1 MSWDRRRWTNWSGI
15 QSVAPA
21 RHHDPDS
28 LGELVALV
36 REAESGTPPRRVRAV
51 ARGWAFSAVAV
62 TADYLVE
69 TARLNRTLYDVLP
82 RAFGAGRSADSER
95 LLPNPGASAT
105 SRQGSPGTSCP
116 CDWTRRPAW
125 SSTPVP
131 GNRRPPSLGTEN
143 QCRCQRAD
151 ARWSSVHRNSWRRAP
166 PGAARR
172 FRARDSSD
180 TCHVCVQLDSAPDTT
195 RPDTKRRRRSR
206 GRRLIG
212 RRPVRPSGGLSCGYL
227 PPTSPNGAL
236 LTMLPTG
243 SWG

>member
-1 MSWDRRRWTNWSGI
+1 VSWDRRRWTNWSGI

-131 GNRRPPSLGTEN
+131 GNRRPPSLGMKTS
-143 QCRCQRAD
+143 AD
-151 ARWSSVHRNSWRRAP
+151 ASGQTLGGAVSTGTHGAERHLAPLADSVRAIHLTRAMSACNLTRHRIPHGRIPS
-166 PGAARR
+166 GAGGAEGG
-172 FRARDSSD
+172 DSSAD
-180 TCHVCVQLDSAPDTT
+180 DRSGRLADSAAATCP
-195 RPDTKRRRRSR
+195 
-206 GRRLIG
+206 
-212 RRPVRPSGGLSCGYL
+212 RPVRTVHY
-227 PPTSPNGAL
+227 
-236 LTMLPTG
+236 
-243 SWG
+243 